1 MSFKC
6 MSKFNKI
13 MYEYRNKLDGYVQYS
28 NLYKNHFVS
37 ARFQTLLCKKSIL
50 VKFIDSVIKYNT

>member
-1 MSFKC
+1 